1 MSPNIQKSSAKAF
14 RTYDFENELFR
25 ISDVLN
31 SLPITKLFVHED
43 RLYSSIFR

>member
-25 ISDVLN
+25 ISDALKFTAN
-31 SLPITKLFVHED
+31 YKTLCA
-43 RLYSSIFR
+43 